1 MNIKYL
7 GWREKGNEDNVVII
21 VDLPDH
27 EPLNSDSFFDSKS
40 LVIYGRRNGKLRSK
54 LISYYDASHVMID
67 YRNRGYSGPYGLDQK
82 KLKHLR
88 SEIDKHLS
96 WAMLSI

>member
-1 MNIKYL
+1 MNIEYL
-7 GWREKGNEDNVVII
+7 GWREKGNEDNVVI
-21 VDLPDH
+21 VVNVTDYK
-27 EPLNSDSFFDSKS
+27 PLNPDSFLDSKS

-54 LISYYDASHVMID
+54 LISRLDTFQVILD
-67 YRNRGYSGPYGLDQK
+67 YRNRGYDGPYGLAQK

-88 SEIDKHLS
+88 GEIDKHLS